1 MFGPWVEFGQGGNG
15 ILLEARDLD
24 APLLGS
30 DPAMARH
37 VKQYLE
43 PVLSQADAT
52 LSEQGRWVVY
62 DFVSHHAS
70 SDQVA
75 SRLGMSRRTLH
86 RQLARDGESFSS
98 NLSAVRNDLAR
109 RYVEDKELALSEVAH
124 LLGFSELSALSR
136 WFRAEF
142 HCSPTSWRMAGR
154 GYAASPRH

>member
-24 APLLGS
+24 APLPGS

-43 PVLSQADAT
+43 PILSQADAT

-62 DFVSHHAS
+62 DLLVSHHAS

-75 SRLGMSRRTLH
+75 SRLSMSRRTLH

-98 NLSAVRNDLAR
+98 ILQCSAERLGA
-109 RYVEDKELALSEVAH
+109 AL
-124 LLGFSELSALSR
+124 R
-136 WFRAEF
+136 
-142 HCSPTSWRMAGR
+142 
-154 GYAASPRH
+154 